1 VKKLLFCNSSI
12 NSWCKTDSA
21 AVINIRYYYK
31 MTFYSL
37 LVFLLVLSCSI
48 CSSKPIAQSTNPCI
62 ALKLPLCRIK
72 SDFADKHGITTKAP
86 APIRP
91 TRPKLSSTQL
101 LRQKSVTR
109 PVSSNDQNSIKADDG
124 TSLLSILRAKQSQR
138 NSNKGTQENRD
149 ENDSCRGL
157 RFCVLKKDA
166 SSNKRRPAAA
176 TPFVP
181 TVRPSGFENLRVP
194 LSSLQE
200 DLSDNTFPSLLPLI
214 RDGKIEEAKQ
224 FIEQGAD
231 VNEED
236 IHGNTLLLIAAQNG
250 RDGIVEDLLLGGAD
264 VNKGNNHKNAAI
276 HLAAQN
282 GWTKVME
289 ILLRAKN
296 INVNFKDLHAN
307 TALHLAAQNGQIGIV
322 SQLLERPEIELNA
335 KNTHAH
341 VPLHLSAQNGH
352 LELSRILASKEG
364 TNLDSKDLI
373 GNTPLHTAYHT
384 THGKIANLL
393 IQLGANKNAR
403 NLTGLRPQD
412 LGRRRR

>member
-12 NSWCKTDSA
+12 NSCYKA
-21 AVINIRYYYK
+21 ERVAIIKILYRYK
-31 MTFYSL
+31 MKFHSL
-37 LVFLLVLSCSI
+37 IAALLVLSCSI
-48 CSSKPIAQSTNPCI
+48 CNSKPIAQSTNPCL

-86 APIRP
+86 IRAS
-91 TRPKLSSTQL
+91 RPKLSSSL

-109 PVSSNDQNSIKADDG
+109 PISSNDENSIKADDG

-138 NSNKGTQENRD
+138 NSNKGKQESRD

-166 SSNKRRPAAA
+166 SSNKRRPAEAA
-176 TPFVP
+176 PFVP
-181 TVRPSGFENLRVP
+181 TVRTPGGFDNLRVP

-250 RDGIVEDLLLGGAD
+250 RDGVIEDLLLGGAD

-289 ILLRAKN
+289 ILLKAKK
-296 INVNFKDLHAN
+296 IDVNFKDLHAN
-307 TALHLAAQNGQIGIV
+307 TALHLAAQNGQTGIV
-322 SQLLERPEIELNA
+322 KQLLERPEINLNG

-384 THGKIANLL
+384 THGKIANIL
-393 IQLGANKNAR
+393 IGLGANKNAR